1 MTVEIIVKN
10 DWKAPQWQIDPKG
23 QRRPEI
29 GQDPNDKKAKG
40 PKGSKEA
47 QNHKQNDPIKPKAR
61 NDQWPKQ
68 AEQSQNVLK
77 GCKNIQNFWK
87 SA

>member
-10 DWKAPQWQIDPKG
+10 DPKTPQWQKDPKG

-40 PKGSKEA
+40 PKRSKEA
-47 QNHKQNDPIKPKAR
+47 QNQEQNDPIKPKAQ
-61 NDQWPKQ
+61 NDQ
-68 AEQSQNVLK
+68 
-77 GCKNIQNFWK
+77 
-87 SA
+87 